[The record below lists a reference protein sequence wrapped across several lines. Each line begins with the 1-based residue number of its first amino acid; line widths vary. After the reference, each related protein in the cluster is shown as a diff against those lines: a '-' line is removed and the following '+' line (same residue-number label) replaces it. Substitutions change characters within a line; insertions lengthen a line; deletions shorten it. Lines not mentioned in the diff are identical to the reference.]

1 MTFLLRPS
9 VRMIWTV
16 LASTVAA
23 YAGVLILVYV
33 FQSRLVYFPET
44 GRAVAATPQAYGL
57 RFEPVTIETEDNE
70 RLSAWWVPAENALGA
85 VLFFHGNA
93 YPVSVG
99 GLSAGLV
106 FGASR
111 TSFHGT
117 VSNIRSPY
125 DVSGTYVAVGGGAAV
140 LAGGQVLVLQ
150 NEKGAQLRLS
160 GKQIGLQ
167 VNIDFSGLAI
177 TVK

>member
-1 MTFLLRPS
+1 MRLSHRLRAAALAL
-9 VRMIWTV
+9 TV
-16 LASTVAA
+16 LAGLVAA
-23 YAGVLILVYV
+23 GGAARADSGTIRFAVLKGGWFI
-33 FQSRLVYFPET
+33 
-44 GRAVAATPQAYGL
+44 
-57 RFEPVTIETEDNE
+57 
-70 RLSAWWVPAENALGA
+70 GA
-85 VLFFHGNA
+85 SGGDGALFFHDQV

-117 VSNIRSPY
+117 VTNISSPY
-125 DVSGTYVAVGGGAAV
+125 DVSGTYFAVGGGAAL

-150 NEKGAQLRLS
+150 NEKGAVLRLN

-167 VNIDFSGLAI
+167 VNIDLSGLAI

>member
-1 MTFLLRPS
+1 MRRTS
-9 VRMIWTV
+9 
-16 LASTVAA
+16 
-23 YAGVLILVYV
+23 
-33 FQSRLVYFPET
+33 
-44 GRAVAATPQAYGL
+44 GL
-57 RFEPVTIETEDNE
+57 RAALLALAALACIGAAGSARADSGTI
-70 RLSAWWVPAENALGA
+70 RFAVIKGGWFVGA
-85 VLFFHGNA
+85 SGGDGALFFHDQV

-117 VSNIRSPY
+117 VTNISSPY
-125 DVSGTYVAVGGGAAV
+125 DVSGTYVALGGGAA
-140 LAGGQVLVLQ
+140 LLGGGQVLVLQ

-167 VNIDFSGLAI
+167 VNIDLSGLAI

>member
-1 MTFLLRPS
+1 MPLP
-9 VRMIWTV
+9 
-16 LASTVAA
+16 A
-23 YAGVLILVYV
+23 
-33 FQSRLVYFPET
+33 
-44 GRAVAATPQAYGL
+44 GL
-57 RFEPVTIETEDNE
+57 RAALIALTLLAGFAFAGGTARADSGTI
-70 RLSAWWVPAENALGA
+70 RFAVIKGGWFIGA
-85 VLFFHGNA
+85 SGGDGALFFHGNV

>member
-1 MTFLLRPS
+1 MRVASGLRAALLAL
-9 VRMIWTV
+9 TL
-16 LASTVAA
+16 LAGVAA
-23 YAGVLILVYV
+23 SGTA
-33 FQSRLVYFPET
+33 
-44 GRAVAATPQAYGL
+44 RADSGTI
-57 RFEPVTIETEDNE
+57 RFAVIKGG
-70 RLSAWWVPAENALGA
+70 WFVGA
-85 VLFFHGNA
+85 SGGDGALFFHDQVYA
-93 YPVSVG
+93 VSVG

-111 TSFHGT
+111 TSFSGT

-125 DVSGTYVAVGGGAAV
+125 DVTGTYVAIGGGAAV

-167 VNIDFSGLAI
+167 VNIDLSGLAI

>member
-1 MTFLLRPS
+1 MRLSHRLRAAALAL
-9 VRMIWTV
+9 TV
-16 LASTVAA
+16 LAGLVAA
-23 YAGVLILVYV
+23 GGAARADSGTIRFAVLKGGWFI
-33 FQSRLVYFPET
+33 
-44 GRAVAATPQAYGL
+44 
-57 RFEPVTIETEDNE
+57 
-70 RLSAWWVPAENALGA
+70 GA
-85 VLFFHGNA
+85 SGGDGALFFHDQV

-117 VSNIRSPY
+117 VTNIRSPY
-125 DVSGTYVAVGGGAAV
+125 DVSGTYVAIGGGAAV

-150 NEKGAQLRLS
+150 NEKGAVLRLN

-167 VNIDFSGLAI
+167 VNIDLSGLAI